1 MTAPA
6 IRCSEQQAERE
17 LDGLQ
22 KEIDS
27 LSELLRSLKAQEE
40 ALIVAAAVAQFK
52 ACEAGVEYSDRLAS
66 LRDAKRQI
74 ADGVRE
80 ITENID
86 ELLNAK
92 RDEHEALDDIINP
105 PEDPRKEHGT
115 YWNFVRMA

>member
-1 MTAPA
+1 VTAP
-6 IRCSEQQAERE
+6 
-17 LDGLQ
+17 LDALQ
-22 KEIDS
+22 REIDA
-27 LSELLRSLKAQEE
+27 LSELLRRVKAAEE
-40 ALIVAAAVAQFK
+40 ALITAVAVAQFN
-52 ACEAGVEYSDRLAS
+52 AREAGAQYSDANAS

-105 PEDPRKEHGT
+105 PEDPRREHGT
-115 YWNFVRMA
+115 YWNYVRMA